1 MSTQVIQILLALQN
15 KGTST
20 YADLEKA
27 TDIPLNKLRWAVN
40 DLKQRKLVIQKE
52 YHISN
57 AVAWQISPAGRTHLL
72 EAVHKAERTKETRPT
87 PAPKTPAKA
96 KQSKPRTGRATP
108 AAGGACNSGSS
119 ASESLVEAATTSPEG
134 TAVVETRAGG
144 HAPEAAPS
152 ADPVVSDEIPA
163 ASHNPD
169 SVAFGR
175 WSVDPTEMNLSMD
188 HKGQLT
194 IDNLRFSPDET
205 RLIGQFLID
214 TEPAWS

>member
-20 YADLEKA
+20 YAVLEKA

-40 DLKQRKLVIQKE
+40 DLKQRKLVTQKE
-52 YHISN
+52 DPISN
-57 AVAWQISPAGRTHLL
+57 AVAWQITPAGREHLL
-72 EAVHKAERTKETRPT
+72 AALQGQEKKPAA
-87 PAPKTPAKA
+87 APKTPAKA
-96 KQSKPRTGRATP
+96 KAKKSNPGRRATP
-108 AAGGACNSGSS
+108 AAGGAGNSGSS

-144 HAPEAAPS
+144 HAPEAAPP
-152 ADPVVSDEIPA
+152 ADPVVSDEI
-163 ASHNPD
+163 
-169 SVAFGR
+169 
-175 WSVDPTEMNLSMD
+175 TLSLD

-214 TEPAWS
+214 TEPAWT